1 MTTDGHT
8 IPNYMAIFWWLLALT
23 ILEVGWALQF
33 HNSAKLLLAG
43 GIVAFAIIKAVLVA
57 LYFMHLKFE
66 RRTMG
71 ILFASTLILG
81 MITTHSP
88 EVLNLVL
95 VDFKG
100 GATFPGLDRIRHVSA
115 IITNLADEAHLV
127 ARMRDDIDLVTGMT
141 PYSGVPVSL
150 HPA

>member
-81 MITTHSP
+81 MILVSVGIG
-88 EVLNLVL
+88 ELVL
-95 VDFKG
+95 PR
-100 GATFPGLDRIRHVSA
+100 PGY
-115 IITNLADEAHLV
+115 
-127 ARMRDDIDLVTGMT
+127 ARG
-141 PYSGVPVSL
+141 PV
-150 HPA
+150 HGPTAE